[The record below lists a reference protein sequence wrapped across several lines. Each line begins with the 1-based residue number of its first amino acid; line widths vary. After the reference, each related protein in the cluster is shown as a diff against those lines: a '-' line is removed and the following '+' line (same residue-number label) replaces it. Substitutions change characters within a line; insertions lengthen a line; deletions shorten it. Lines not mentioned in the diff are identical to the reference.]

1 MSDRLRALRESASE
15 FKGRAFWVAIGCL
28 ICQMGLGLTYI
39 RNGIAVDL
47 IEGLDLTRAQLSGA
61 ATPQLIFQALA
72 SPLVGFLAVRLGA
85 SRVLAASATLFALV
99 FFFFSRIESMAGLY
113 VAIAG
118 VGLCAAGMG
127 DITVGHIVSQWFR
140 KNRGLALGIAYAGSN
155 LGGSV
160 MVALVGSVAART
172 SWREGLLAVV
182 PVALFVLLPTSLFL
196 VREPGFGQGLRRA
209 DDGPAPDTQAA
220 LAGPR
225 SPDDPGPDL
234 DLKAALRTRSFWILT
249 SSLFAF
255 FYYFTG
261 VLDHFVLFLT
271 DSGLSKAEA
280 IGSLSQAIG
289 LGILSKILGGFLAD
303 RIPQERSIQAVFG
316 LLAFSSLVLLALPSP
331 VLLPVFVFSY
341 GFSQASRDVV
351 YPLVL
356 GRCFGDRYL
365 GEIYGAMTLTLFPGG
380 ALGPVLTA
388 LLRQELGS
396 YEAAFGLFAV
406 LNGLALVG
414 TLLPARRAHGRHAG
428 QQGRLGLGVL
438 RDRVGERD
446 PVPFGHLAA
455 HRIQLSRSLEADRGG
470 EPALTTEE
478 REEAILFDRAETD
491 VHLVAFLDLS
501 GDRDPQIEL
510 IGPDIGHRREGLGLT
525 AQQTSRDDLGLL
537 DRARPVLEARPLR
550 VAGVL
555 PARAVSEGED
565 PFPTRCPVRITEHP
579 VVDLEPRAVEPIGG
593 RRSAHTHHDHVRGQ
607 RLAVRDLHPRDPAL
621 TLEAVDADAQSEDHA
636 LLAMLAS
643 DALTESRSEPSNE
656 RRRER
661 LDDRHLEPLLPTGGR
676 DLHADEASADDD
688 DSRGLRHLVA
698 KPMCIIQRAQL
709 DHALEIAAE
718 GQSPCPRA
726 GRDHD
731 RVALERR
738 TVLER
743 DERARGIE
751 RCRRHTELPV
761 RLELL
766 HAIPR
771 ERELFVFPAVDEE
784 LLRERRA
791 VVGKPLFGAHDA
803 DPAFEALP
811 A

>member
-1 MSDRLRALRESASE
+1 MSDRLRAVREAASE

-72 SPLVGFLAVRLGA
+72 SPLVGVLAVRLGA
-85 SRVLAASATLFALV
+85 SRVLAASATLYALV
-99 FFFFSRIESMAGLY
+99 FVFFSRIDSVAGLY

-160 MVALVGSVAART
+160 MVALVGSVAARS

-196 VREPGFGQGLRRA
+196 VREPAFGQGLRTEDESPSQGTA
-209 DDGPAPDTQAA
+209 PAA
-220 LAGPR
+220 AGPDAA
-225 SPDDPGPDL
+225 SPDL

-271 DSGLSKAEA
+271 DSGLSRNEA

-303 RIPQERSIQAVFG
+303 RVPQERSIQAVFG
-316 LLAFSSLVLLALPSP
+316 LLAFSSVVLLALPDP

-380 ALGPVLTA
+380 ALGPVITA

-406 LNGLALVG
+406 LNGFA
-414 TLLPARRAHGRHAG
+414 
-428 QQGRLGLGVL
+428 
-438 RDRVGERD
+438 
-446 PVPFGHLAA
+446 
-455 HRIQLSRSLEADRGG
+455 
-470 EPALTTEE
+470 
-478 REEAILFDRAETD
+478 
-491 VHLVAFLDLS
+491 
-501 GDRDPQIEL
+501 L
-510 IGPDIGHRREGLGLT
+510 IGLFFL
-525 AQQTSRDDLGLL
+525 
-537 DRARPVLEARPLR
+537 
-550 VAGVL
+550 
-555 PARAVSEGED
+555 
-565 PFPTRCPVRITEHP
+565 
-579 VVDLEPRAVEPIGG
+579 
-593 RRSAHTHHDHVRGQ
+593 
-607 RLAVRDLHPRDPAL
+607 
-621 TLEAVDADAQSEDHA
+621 
-636 LLAMLAS
+636 
-643 DALTESRSEPSNE
+643 
-656 RRRER
+656 
-661 LDDRHLEPLLPTGGR
+661 
-676 DLHADEASADDD
+676 
-688 DSRGLRHLVA
+688 
-698 KPMCIIQRAQL
+698 
-709 DHALEIAAE
+709 
-718 GQSPCPRA
+718 
-726 GRDHD
+726 
-731 RVALERR
+731 
-738 TVLER
+738 R
-743 DERARGIE
+743 DERPVAARGSAGD
-751 RCRRHTELPV
+751 
-761 RLELL
+761 RL
-766 HAIPR
+766 
-771 ERELFVFPAVDEE
+771 
-784 LLRERRA
+784 
-791 VVGKPLFGAHDA
+791 
-803 DPAFEALP
+803 
-811 A
+811 

>member
-1 MSDRLRALRESASE
+1 MSDWLRAVREAASE

-47 IEGLDLTRAQLSGA
+47 IEGLGLTRAQLSGA

-72 SPLVGFLAVRLGA
+72 SPLVGVLAVRLGA

-99 FFFFSRIESMAGLY
+99 FFFFSRIESVAGLY

-182 PVALFVLLPTSLFL
+182 PVALFILLPASLFL
-196 VREPGFGQGLRRA
+196 VREPAFGQGLRKA
-209 DDGPAPDTQAA
+209 EDSPASDAPTAAGSPVALGGDTV
-220 LAGPR
+220 
-225 SPDDPGPDL
+225 PDL

-316 LLAFSSLVLLALPSP
+316 LLAFSSLVLLALPNP

-396 YEAAFGLFAV
+396 YEAAFGIFAV

-414 TLLPARRAHGRHAG
+414 
-428 QQGRLGLGVL
+428 
-438 RDRVGERD
+438 
-446 PVPFGHLAA
+446 
-455 HRIQLSRSLEADRGG
+455 
-470 EPALTTEE
+470 
-478 REEAILFDRAETD
+478 LF
-491 VHLVAFLDLS
+491 FL
-501 GDRDPQIEL
+501 
-510 IGPDIGHRREGLGLT
+510 
-525 AQQTSRDDLGLL
+525 
-537 DRARPVLEARPLR
+537 
-550 VAGVL
+550 
-555 PARAVSEGED
+555 
-565 PFPTRCPVRITEHP
+565 
-579 VVDLEPRAVEPIGG
+579 
-593 RRSAHTHHDHVRGQ
+593 
-607 RLAVRDLHPRDPAL
+607 
-621 TLEAVDADAQSEDHA
+621 
-636 LLAMLAS
+636 
-643 DALTESRSEPSNE
+643 
-656 RRRER
+656 
-661 LDDRHLEPLLPTGGR
+661 
-676 DLHADEASADDD
+676 
-688 DSRGLRHLVA
+688 
-698 KPMCIIQRAQL
+698 
-709 DHALEIAAE
+709 
-718 GQSPCPRA
+718 
-726 GRDHD
+726 
-731 RVALERR
+731 
-738 TVLER
+738 R
-743 DERARGIE
+743 DERSVAARAG
-751 RCRRHTELPV
+751 V
-761 RLELL
+761 
-766 HAIPR
+766 A
-771 ERELFVFPAVDEE
+771 A
-784 LLRERRA
+784 
-791 VVGKPLFGAHDA
+791 
-803 DPAFEALP
+803 
-811 A
+811 